1 MPSSK
6 AALLNKI
13 KSLKSSSSSSSVASS
28 SDESKKKSSSPQ
40 ADDGVK
46 KNKTSSLSE
55 QKKQSVLLATEKTK
69 KEQDK
74 KRKHIEEEN
83 DDEVELMGAD
93 DIDLDEYEDDEF
105 DGNDLNGDDEEDI
118 EEEDEFFTSKNKSKT
133 ASRQQPSKKRKQQE
147 DEDEE
152 DDDEEEANPSSK
164 KKVFSEENFFEDD
177 DEQDDDF
184 SEYTEEERQRLQQLS
199 EAERQRLVQVE
210 EESRLEMEDDAK
222 RQEKPTV
229 MSEYLQDHE
238 ELPDTEEGDIGI
250 AGLTEDL
257 TKIHERIQENL
268 SVLANFKELREE
280 GFSREDYL
288 KLLKADLSLY
298 YGYNPELIDVF
309 ASMFSLPELIEFLEA
324 NEKPRPLT
332 IRSNILKTRR
342 RELAQNLINRGINL
356 DPLDKWSKAG
366 LKIYDANV
374 PVGATPEY
382 LAGHYMLQGAS
393 SFLPVMAL
401 APKENEKVIDMAA
414 APGGKTTYLSALMKN
429 TGVIFA
435 NDVNVDRTKAL
446 IANIH
451 RMGARNCI
459 VANYD
464 GRDLPSVLPT
474 KVDRVLLDAP
484 CTGLGV
490 ISRDP
495 SIKSQKGKK
504 DIELLSKLQ
513 RELILAAIDC
523 VDADSP
529 TGGYIVYSTCS
540 VSVEENEA
548 VVNYA
553 LKKRHVKIVPTGL
566 QFGNPGFIKIGERHF
581 DPSLKL
587 TMRYFPHV
595 HNMDGFYVC
604 KMKKLKN
611 GKKLS
616 EEEQEREEKL
626 IEREK
631 EEKAQEKQRRIK
643 EQQEREEKNKKLL
656 EEAIKLANGNEQ
668 AGIELF
674 HKRKEELA
682 HRKKFK
688 TTKRAQDKFRPIHER
703 SKSKNKK
710 QKGGAV
716 VNYV

>member
-6 AALLNKI
+6 AVLLSKI
-13 KSLKSSSSSSSVASS
+13 KSLKSSSSSSTTT
-28 SDESKKKSSSPQ
+28 SDESKKKS
-40 ADDGVK
+40 AVGVK
-46 KNKTSSLSE
+46 ENSKAVSE
-55 QKKQSVLLATEKTK
+55 QKKQSVLLSSK
-69 KEQDK
+69 KEQQDK
-74 KRKHIEEEN
+74 KRKHVEEED

-105 DGNDLNGDDEEDI
+105 DAEDLNGADEQVEDDEDED
-118 EEEDEFFTSKNKSKT
+118 DFFTSKSKSK
-133 ASRQQPSKKRKQQE
+133 SSQQQPSKKRKQQE
-147 DEDEE
+147 EDLSEEDEE
-152 DDDEEEANPSSK
+152 DDDEDEYSSQKPYSK

-177 DEQDDDF
+177 DEDNDDF

-199 EAERQRLVQVE
+199 EEERQRLARIE
-210 EESRLEMEDDAK
+210 EESRLEMEDDAQ
-222 RQEKPTV
+222 RQDKPSV
-229 MSEYLQDHE
+229 MSEYLEDHE
-238 ELPDTEEGDIGI
+238 ELPDTEGGDIGI

-451 RMGARNCI
+451 RMGSRNCI

-464 GRDLPSVLPT
+464 GRDLPTVLPT

-604 KMKKLKN
+604 KLKKLKN

-616 EEEQEREEKL
+616 EDEQEREDKL
-626 IEREK
+626 VEK
-631 EEKAQEKQRRIK
+631 EKEDKAHEKQRRIK

-703 SKSKNKK
+703 SKSQKNK
-710 QKGGAV
+710 QKAGSV

>member
-1 MPSSK
+1 M
-6 AALLNKI
+6 
-13 KSLKSSSSSSSVASS
+13 
-28 SDESKKKSSSPQ
+28 
-40 ADDGVK
+40 
-46 KNKTSSLSE
+46 
-55 QKKQSVLLATEKTK
+55 
-69 KEQDK
+69 
-74 KRKHIEEEN
+74 
-83 DDEVELMGAD
+83 
-93 DIDLDEYEDDEF
+93 
-105 DGNDLNGDDEEDI
+105 
-118 EEEDEFFTSKNKSKT
+118 
-133 ASRQQPSKKRKQQE
+133 
-147 DEDEE
+147 
-152 DDDEEEANPSSK
+152 
-164 KKVFSEENFFEDD
+164 
-177 DEQDDDF
+177 
-184 SEYTEEERQRLQQLS
+184 
-199 EAERQRLVQVE
+199 
-210 EESRLEMEDDAK
+210 
-222 RQEKPTV
+222 
-229 MSEYLQDHE
+229 
-238 ELPDTEEGDIGI
+238 
-250 AGLTEDL
+250 TEDL

-268 SVLANFKELREE
+268 SVLANFKDLREE
-280 GFSREDYL
+280 GYTREDYL
-288 KLLKADLSLY
+288 NLLKGDLSLY

-429 TGVIFA
+429 TGVVFA

-451 RMGARNCI
+451 RMGCRNCI

-464 GRDLPSVLPT
+464 GRDLAQIMPE

-504 DIELLSKLQ
+504 DIELLCKLQ

-523 VDADSP
+523 VDADSE

-540 VSVEENEA
+540 VSVDENEA

-604 KMKKLKN
+604 KLKKLKN

-616 EEEQEREEKL
+616 EEEQVREEK
-626 IEREK
+626 K
-631 EEKAQEKQRRIK
+631 DAQEKQQKSKEKSRRIS
-643 EQQEREEKNKKLL
+643 EQKDREEKNKKLL

-674 HKRKEELA
+674 EKRKEELA

-688 TTKRAQDKFRPIHER
+688 TTKQAQDKYRPIHER
-703 SKSKNKK
+703 SKSGKPRK
-710 QKGGAV
+710 QNGES

>member
-6 AALLNKI
+6 AALLSKI
-13 KSLKSSSSSSSVASS
+13 KNAKASVKVAPKQQEQVSS
-28 SDESKKKSSSPQ
+28 EEKKKP
-40 ADDGVK
+40 VK
-46 KNKTSSLSE
+46 VTQN
-55 QKKQSVLLATEKTK
+55 QVPK
-69 KEQDK
+69 KEDK
-74 KRKHIEEEN
+74 KRKLEVQEEEEEE
-83 DDEVELMGAD
+83 DVQLMGAD
-93 DIDLDEYEDDEF
+93 DIDLDDFSDEDDMGDNDEF
-105 DGNDLNGDDEEDI
+105 DEELEDDD
-118 EEEDEFFTSKNKSKT
+118 FFTKKKPTTTSSTKSNK
-133 ASRQQPSKKRKQQE
+133 QQPTKKRKQEE
-147 DEDEE
+147 DEDDE
-152 DDDEEEANPSSK
+152 DDDEEEEQVNKKK
-164 KKVFSEENFFEDD
+164 KKVFSEENFFEN
-177 DEQDDDF
+177 DEDEDDDF
-184 SEYTEEERQRLQQLS
+184 SEYTEEERKRLEQLS
-199 EAERQRLVQVE
+199 GMERERLAQIE
-210 EESRLEMEDDAK
+210 EESRLEMADDAT

-229 MSEYLQDHE
+229 MANYLEDHE
-238 ELPDTEEGDIGI
+238 ELPEAGEDQDIGI
-250 AGLTEDL
+250 AGVTEDL

-268 SVLANFKELREE
+268 AVLANFKDLRED
-280 GFSREDYL
+280 GFTREDYL
-288 KLLKADLSLY
+288 NLLKTDLSLY
-298 YGYNPELIDVF
+298 YGYNSELIDVF

-451 RMGARNCI
+451 RMGCRNCI

-464 GRDLPSVLPT
+464 GRDMPQILPT

-504 DIELLSKLQ
+504 DIELLCKLQ

-523 VDADSP
+523 VDADSE

-540 VSVEENEA
+540 VSVDENEA

-566 QFGNPGFIKIGERHF
+566 QFGTPGFIKIGERHF

-604 KMKKLKN
+604 KLKKLKN

-616 EEEQEREEKL
+616 EEEQVREEKNEQR
-626 IEREK
+626 IQKDKSDEK
-631 EEKAQEKQRRIK
+631 NRRIRDQK
-643 EQQEREEKNKKLL
+643 DREDKNKKLL

-674 HKRKEELA
+674 QKRKEELSLS
-682 HRKKFK
+682 RKKFK
-688 TTKRAQDKFRPIHER
+688 TNKRSEDKFRPIHER
-703 SKSKNKK
+703 KKSGNRK
-710 QKGGAV
+710 QKGENM
-716 VNYV
+716 NYV